1 VASHEGLLREGVGRD
16 VVGFSFLSIS
26 LFTFQKHKAGRTEPH
41 RPQHDARLTVDR
53 QGVHARRG
61 IRRGSSHARGCVVAR
76 RSQHGGDKH
85 KREMVEVK
93 SIVRRK
99 TRKKR
104 KEQN

>member
-1 VASHEGLLREGVGRD
+1 VGQD